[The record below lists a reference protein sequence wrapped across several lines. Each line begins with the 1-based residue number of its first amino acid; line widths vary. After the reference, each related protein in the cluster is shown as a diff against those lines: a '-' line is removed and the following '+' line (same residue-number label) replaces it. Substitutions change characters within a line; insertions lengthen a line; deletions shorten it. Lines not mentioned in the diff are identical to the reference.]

1 MSTKGNYEGSPELKK
16 ALSDKDIKPAPPV
29 DKAALAAS
37 IKDKEN
43 KIANNQTV
51 RK

>member
-1 MSTKGNYEGSPELKK
+1 MSNTGNYCGSPELKQ
-16 ALSDKDIKPAPPV
+16 ALADKDKKPAPLV